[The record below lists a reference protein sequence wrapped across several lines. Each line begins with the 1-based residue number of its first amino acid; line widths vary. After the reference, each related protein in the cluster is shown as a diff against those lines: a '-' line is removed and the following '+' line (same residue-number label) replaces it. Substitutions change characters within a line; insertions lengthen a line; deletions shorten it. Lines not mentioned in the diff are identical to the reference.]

1 MSPAKVNKITYNFL
15 NNKHYYFTT
24 TERICQFAGFLA
36 CSPETYLSNYNIKLK
51 SELEGLS
58 QLETKK
64 IEVQEYLENKPV
76 RYNEGS
82 VVQELEKLGIGRPST
97 YNTFG
102 RVLLKRN
109 YVELDKK
116 GHFIPTELGF
126 SVDN

>member
-15 NNKHYYFTT
+15 NNDHYHFAT

-36 CSPETYLSNYNIKLK
+36 CSPEIYLPTYNVKLK
-51 SELEGLS
+51 SELIGIS
-58 QLETKK
+58 QLEAKK

-102 RVLLKRN
+102 RILIKRG
-109 YVELDKK
+109 YVELNNK
-116 GHFIPTELGF
+116 GQFIPTELGF
-126 SVDN
+126 TVNN